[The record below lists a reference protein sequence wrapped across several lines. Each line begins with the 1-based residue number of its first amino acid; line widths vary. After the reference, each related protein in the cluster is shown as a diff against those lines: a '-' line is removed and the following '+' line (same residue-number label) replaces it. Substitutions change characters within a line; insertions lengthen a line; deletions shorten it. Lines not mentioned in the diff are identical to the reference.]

1 MATLKHCAS
10 PCLVQEETSKGTS
23 RVENPKLVGKKE
35 QVWLQQVCL
44 GKGAGTQG
52 TVDGLQ
58 GDLTVEGKEKAI
70 LMIQQGKLLL

>member
-23 RVENPKLVGKKE
+23 RVENPKLVGKK
-35 QVWLQQVCL
+35 
-44 GKGAGTQG
+44 GAGTQG

-70 LMIQQGKLLL
+70 LMIQPGKLLL